1 MPTITRRDFLK
12 ATGGLTVTAA
22 LSAAYARRPAA
33 LEFIHPPVSGY
44 EAAVSSTIAPASLG
58 EAAPQLVER
67 IVPSVCLL
75 CPSGCGLFGRVVDG
89 RLVKLEG
96 SPLHPINL
104 GTLCPKGQAAPELLY
119 NPDRIRTP
127 LRRVGPRGSGEWEP
141 IPWETALS
149 LTADSLARL
158 RQNGHPERLAF
169 LYGET
174 RGQMRELIT
183 RFTQAIGSP
192 NAISH
197 DSLNIE
203 AAKLGHLLT
212 QGIYDLMA
220 YDLENTNYLLSFGSS
235 FLEAGRTAQRYIAG
249 YAYMRRGRPQRAKIV
264 MVDPRQGISGA
275 KADEWIPIRT
285 GTDAALALG
294 MANVIISS
302 NLVDKEFLAS
312 YSFGYDDWTDEAG
325 VAHRGFKSLVLEE
338 YDLKRVEEITGVS
351 SSIIA
356 RLAGEFATNR
366 PAVALAPAKGG
377 LLNGSVNGLYTAMAI
392 HALNALVG
400 SIEAP
405 GGILTQRYPHCAGW
419 PALPADPIAET
430 GRAAER
436 VDGAGTLYPLARHA
450 YQAVADRILDGQP
463 VEMLMLYDANPLYEC
478 PNGPTRWVEALDK
491 VETVVS
497 FSSFLDETAQ
507 HADLILPDHTFLER
521 WQDDFMEGLGYPGV
535 ALRQPMVEPLHDTRN
550 TGDVLIEL
558 AQRVGGWVAEAFPW
572 NNFVELLQGRLA
584 DVGASWETLTE
595 LGLWIT
601 PPYRFSNR
609 GSDPWLGEVIGRD
622 RKLAPRDGYFDFY
635 SRELFC
641 LLGSADEATLQ
652 RLGIQARGDDIFLP
666 HYEPVTHDGDERA
679 YPFHLNVITL
689 MSLGPYSVN
698 ANLPTLQEISGMTVG
713 ETWDSWLEMNPESAH
728 EMHLEEGE
736 LVWVESAYGK
746 VQTKV
751 RFVHGLRPDVVN
763 LPHNQGHR
771 AGGRWAANRGVNG
784 LELMGPSTE
793 PLTGLAAF
801 TNTRV
806 RVFAAG
812 RESAHGET

>member
-1 MPTITRRDFLK
+1 MPAITRRDFLK

-22 LSAAYARRPAA
+22 LSAAFARKPNALVPAGGP
-33 LEFIHPPVSGY
+33 HSG
-44 EAAVSSTIAPASLG
+44 
-58 EAAPQLVER
+58 AAPLPSGHPVPATNGPIAFTLNEK
-67 IVPSVCLL
+67 IVPTVCSL
-75 CPSGCGLFGRVVDG
+75 CPSGCGLWGRVVDG

-96 SPLHPINL
+96 SPLHPINQ

-127 LRRVGPRGSGEWEP
+127 LRRVGERGSGQWEA

-149 LTADSLARL
+149 LVAERLSRL
-158 RQNGHPERLAF
+158 RQDEQPERLAF

-174 RGQMRELIT
+174 RGQMRQFIT

-197 DSLNIE
+197 DSMNIE

-212 QGIYDLMA
+212 QGVYDLMA

-235 FLEAGRTAQRYIAG
+235 FLEAGRHAQRFIAG

-264 MVDPRQGISGA
+264 VVDPRQGITGA
-275 KADEWIPIRT
+275 KADEWIPIRP

-294 MANVIISS
+294 MANVIISA
-302 NLVDKEFLAS
+302 NLVDREFLAS
-312 YSFGYDDWTDEAG
+312 YSFGYDDWQDEAG
-325 VAHRGFKSLVLEE
+325 VTHRGFKSLVLEE
-338 YDLKRVEEITGVS
+338 YEPKRVAEITGVS
-351 SSIIA
+351 AGVIA

-366 PAVALAPAKGG
+366 PAVALVPAKGG

-400 SIEAP
+400 SIETP
-405 GGILTQRYPHCAGW
+405 GGVLVQRYPQCAGW
-419 PALPADPIAET
+419 PELPPDPIAQA
-430 GRAAER
+430 GRQAER
-436 VDGAGTLYPLARHA
+436 ADGAGSLFPLARHA
-450 YQAVADRILDGQP
+450 YQALADRILDGQP
-463 VEMLMLYDANPLYEC
+463 VDLLLLYDANPLYEC
-478 PNGPTRWVEALDK
+478 PNGPTRWVEALGK
-491 VETVVS
+491 VDTVVS

-507 HADLILPDHTFLER
+507 YADLILPDHTFLER

-535 ALRQPMVEPLHDTRN
+535 ALRQPVVEPLYDTRN

-572 NNFVELLQGRLA
+572 QDFAQVVQEQLQE
-584 DVGASWETLTE
+584 VGTSWETLTE

-601 PPYRFSNR
+601 PPYAFSNR
-609 GSDPWLGEVIGRD
+609 GSDPWLSDVVGRD
-622 RKLAPRDGYFDFY
+622 RQLSPRDGYFDFF
-635 SRELFC
+635 SRELHC
-641 LLGSADEATLQ
+641 LLGDADEARLTA
-652 RLGIQARGDDIFLP
+652 LGIQARGDEIFLP
-666 HYEPVTHDGDERA
+666 HYEPLPTQEAEEA
-679 YPFHLNVITL
+679 YPFLLNVITL

-713 ETWDSWLEMNPESAH
+713 ETWGSWLEMNPESAH
-728 EMHLEEGE
+728 ELHLEDGAP
-736 LVWVESAYGK
+736 VWVESLYGK

-751 RFVHGLRPDVVN
+751 RFVAGLRPDVVN
-763 LPHNQGHR
+763 LPYNQGHR
-771 AGGRWAANRGVNG
+771 AGGRWAADRGVNG
-784 LELMGPSTE
+784 LELMGPATE

-806 RVFAAG
+806 RVYAA
-812 RESAHGET
+812 